1 MNTGLILFC
10 GCVLLYTFI
19 LIFSH
24 YKFPFA
30 PIQYSISANNFEEL
44 KLQIEK
50 ELLNNYFKSGSEK
63 LYENMGTVYGYSM
76 KGFMHSED
84 IYLINMAM
92 NINEDGGYKSIKNL
106 NHEILATY
114 PPIFRTRGD
123 GTIFIYCF
131 DYISEEIVTS
141 VTSNWRFLVT
151 KRSNAFDYPL
161 FISFDT
167 KTAYSINFNNKPPK
181 DDLSKVVSH
190 SWNKQFKPISSLF
203 EQKF

>member
-1 MNTGLILFC
+1 MNAGLILFC

-92 NINEDGGYKSIKNL
+92 NINENGGYKSIKNL

-141 VTSNWRFLVT
+141 VTSN
-151 KRSNAFDYPL
+151 RSFSAMPRSSGMFDFPL
-161 FISFDT
+161 FVSFYT
-167 KTAYSINFNNKPPK
+167 KTAHSINFNNEPPRMI
-181 DDLSKVVSH
+181 SH
-190 SWNKQFKPISSLF
+190 SWNKQFKSVSSIF
-203 EQKF
+203 EQKI